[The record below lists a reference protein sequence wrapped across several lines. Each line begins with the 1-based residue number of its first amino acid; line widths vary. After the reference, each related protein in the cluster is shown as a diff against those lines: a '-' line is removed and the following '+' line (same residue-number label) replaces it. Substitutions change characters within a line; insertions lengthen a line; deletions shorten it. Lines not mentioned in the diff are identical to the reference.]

1 MVLVRPPDQFHKKR
15 GKHEEQ
21 KRGNKSEASTKARH
35 KKEQKR
41 GKAQKRG
48 KKKEGAKARQAQGR
62 TARQVEKKRPQA
74 RNEEL
79 AAGRE
84 AIHAGGGLTGGAADA
99 QGQLSPLLSII
110 IITIITSS
118 AFDEEQ
124 RLCEAGA
131 GTPAG
136 RSGGGP
142 QISLPKHVGSLF

>member
-1 MVLVRPPDQFHKKR
+1 M
-15 GKHEEQ
+15 
-21 KRGNKSEASTKARH
+21 
-35 KKEQKR
+35 
-41 GKAQKRG
+41 
-48 KKKEGAKARQAQGR
+48 
-62 TARQVEKKRPQA
+62 EKKRPQA

-124 RLCEAGA
+124 RLCEPGA

-142 QISLPKHVGSLF
+142 QISLPKRVGSLF

>member
-1 MVLVRPPDQFHKKR
+1 M
-15 GKHEEQ
+15 
-21 KRGNKSEASTKARH
+21 
-35 KKEQKR
+35 
-41 GKAQKRG
+41 
-48 KKKEGAKARQAQGR
+48 
-62 TARQVEKKRPQA
+62 EKKRPQA

-99 QGQLSPLLSII
+99 QGQLSPLLSI
-110 IITIITSS
+110 TIITSS

-142 QISLPKHVGSLF
+142 QISLPKRVGSLF